1 MRHTRIQV
9 LFLVYGIIELCGI
22 SVKLEPRNMLNKLV
36 PTRPLRRNVEQA
48 RERQMRRALQR

>member
-36 PTRPLRRNVEQA
+36 PTRRPLRRNVEQPGSG
-48 RERQMRRALQR
+48 R